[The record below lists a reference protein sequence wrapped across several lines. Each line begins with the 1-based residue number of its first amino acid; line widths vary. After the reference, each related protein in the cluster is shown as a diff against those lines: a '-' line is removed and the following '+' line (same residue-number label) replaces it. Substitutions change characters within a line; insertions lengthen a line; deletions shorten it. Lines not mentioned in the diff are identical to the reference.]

1 MALIKVKA
9 PYYYLPTPPLAKP
22 KRSGFLIRPVSMLKK
37 QQNVQIKKNHHQN
50 FFFINKKIQVY
61 INIILDIP
69 HPWRCTVYYIMY
81 MYNI

>member
-1 MALIKVKA
+1 MALIKSKA
-9 PYYYLPTPPLAKP
+9 AYLPTPPLAKP

-50 FFFINKKIQVY
+50 FFFMQLINKKIQVY

-69 HPWRCTVYYIMY
+69 HPWRCTVY
-81 MYNI
+81 NI